1 MKPRSAAQSSPK
13 SISYEPLFWL
23 FMAGNLLGVLLEGVW
38 CLAVHHHWETHV
50 TTIWGPFNVV
60 YGVGAVCMYLAA
72 AKSAGWRLWQ
82 RFLLFTAVGTVVEWL
97 VAVIQMRLFHSVS
110 WDYGNLRFSL
120 GGRISLLMSLIWGVL
135 GLLFSVFALPQIDRG
150 LARTQGVHRYRLCV
164 VLSLFMAVNLALS
177 TLILARWGFGRTG
190 TAEHGLLRLLDLL
203 YPSEYLAHRFVE
215 WVLIS

>member
-72 AKSAGWRLWQ
+72 AKSASWRLWQ
-82 RFLLFTAVGTVVEWL
+82 RFLLFTGVGTVVEWL
-97 VAVIQMRLFHSVS
+97 VAIIQERVFHAVS
-110 WDYGNLRFSL
+110 WDYSSMRFSL

-135 GLLFSVFALPQIDRG
+135 DLLFSMLAVPLIDRC
-150 LARTQGVHRYRLCV
+150 LARTESALRRKITFALCIYM
-164 VLSLFMAVNLALS
+164 SANLALS
-177 TLILARWGFGRTG
+177 LIILVRWGIGRTG
-190 TAEHGLLRLLDLL
+190 TAEAGLLRLLDLL
-203 YPSEYLAHRFVE
+203 YPSDYLSRRFVE
-215 WVLIS
+215 WVLL